1 MVKNYLKI
9 AFRNLLTN
17 KTSSVIN
24 IGGLSIGMAV
34 ALLIGFWVWDEL
46 SFNQYHT
53 NHSGIAQ
60 VMDVETV
67 NGQRNT
73 GELVALPLAE
83 ELRNKYASDFKYV
96 SLVFPNF
103 THTVAIG
110 DKRLAQPGEWVQA
123 DFPEMLSLTMLRGK
137 RDALKDPSAVLLS
150 QSLCK
155 ALFGSKDPM
164 DEILKLDNMT
174 TVRVAGIYKDLPL
187 NSSFH
192 DTKLFLTWDK
202 ALTVMNWLKE
212 NETKWDAHSVT
223 LMVQLNDPEHIDKVN
238 QKICG
243 IVNQH
248 LKSNNQEL
256 LLFPMDK
263 WHLYA
268 EFKNG
273 KIKGGFIR
281 YVWMFGL
288 IGIFVLL
295 LACINFM
302 NLSTAR
308 SGKRSKE
315 VGIRKAIGSLRVQ
328 LIWQFLTE
336 SLLMSFL
343 AFILSLGWIELSLP
357 YFNSLTGKEIAL
369 PILNLWFLISTFL
382 FVIVVGFIAGSYPA
396 FYLSGFNTIK
406 VLRGTFRVGKM
417 AALPRKALVVLQFTV
432 SISLIIGTVI
442 VYRQIQFA
450 KNRPTGYN
458 KAGLVSVT
466 MNTPEI
472 YDVPYNALRAD
483 LIETGA
489 VADIAKSLTS
499 STEAPAEERDINW
512 KGKDPRTTPIWGDVI
527 VTHDFGHTIGWQLKQ
542 GRDFSRTF
550 PTDTGSIILN
560 EAAAKTIAFKNP
572 VGQSIWFEGKNH
584 IIIGVIR
591 DMVMESPYNSII
603 PTIFVLGNAKDFYG
617 ALTIRIKPGLPTQK
631 AIQRIEKVFKKYNP
645 GGAFEY
651 KFIDEGY
658 AHKFAD
664 EVRIG
669 YLSTCFASLAVFI
682 SCLGLFGLVS
692 FIVEQRTKEIGIRKI
707 LGASVFSLWNLL
719 SKEFAILVIISL
731 LLSTPVSFYFMH
743 SWLQNYEYRTTL
755 SVWVFIAAG
764 LSAFTITA
772 VVVSLQTIKASI
784 ANPVKNLRV
793 E

>member
-9 AFRNLLTN
+9 TFRNLLTN

-34 ALLIGFWVWDEL
+34 ALLIGLWVWEEL
-46 SFNQYHT
+46 SFNHCHP
-53 NHSGIAQ
+53 NHGKIAQ

-110 DKRLAQPGEWVQA
+110 EKKLAQSGEWVQP
-123 DFPEMLSLTMLRGK
+123 DFPEMLSLTMIRG
-137 RDALKDPSAVLLS
+137 RWDALKDPSAVMLS
-150 QSLCK
+150 QSLSK
-155 ALFGSKDPM
+155 ALFGYKDPM
-164 DEILKLDNMT
+164 NQILKIDNMT
-174 TVRVAGIYKDLPL
+174 NVRVGGVYEDLPL

-192 DTKLFLTWDK
+192 DTKLFLSWDK
-202 ALTVMNWLKE
+202 ALTVMNWLKD
-212 NETKWDAHSVT
+212 NQSKWDAPSVT
-223 LMVQLNDPEHIDKVN
+223 MMVQLNDPVDLEKVN
-238 QKICG
+238 KKISG
-243 IVNQH
+243 IVNRH
-248 LKSNNQEL
+248 LKSTNQEL

-263 WHLYA
+263 WHLYG

-273 KIKGGFIR
+273 KIAGGFIR
-281 YVWMFGL
+281 YVWMFGI
-288 IGIFVLL
+288 IGVFVLM

-308 SGKRSKE
+308 SSKRAKE
-315 VGIRKAIGSLRVQ
+315 VGIRKAIGSLRGQ
-328 LIWQFLTE
+328 LIWQFLSE
-336 SLLMSFL
+336 SLVMSFL
-343 AFILSLGWIELSLP
+343 AFILSLVWIILSLP
-357 YFNSLTGKEIAL
+357 YFNILTGREISL
-369 PILNLWFLISTFL
+369 PIGSLWFLLSTLL
-382 FVIVVGFIAGSYPA
+382 FVIAVGLLAGSYPA

-406 VLRGTFRVGKM
+406 VLKGTFRAGRL
-417 AALPRKALVVLQFTV
+417 ASLPRKALVVVQFTV
-432 SISLIIGTVI
+432 SITLIIGTVI
-442 VYRQIQFA
+442 VYKQIQYA
-450 KNRPTGYN
+450 KNRPAGYN

-466 MNTPEI
+466 MNTPES
-472 YDVPYNALRAD
+472 YDAPYNALRAD

-489 VADIAKSLTS
+489 VVDMAKSLTP
-499 STEAPAEERDINW
+499 STESPAEERDINW
-512 KGKDPRTTPIWGDVI
+512 KGKDPHTTPIWGDEI

-550 PTDTGSIILN
+550 ATDTGSIILN
-560 EAAAKTIAFKNP
+560 EAAAKIIGFKNP
-572 VGQSIWFEGKNH
+572 VGESIWFEGKNH
-584 IIIGVIR
+584 NIIGVVK
-591 DMVMESPYNSII
+591 DMIMESPYSSIT
-603 PTIFVLGNAKDFYG
+603 PTIFVLGNSKDFYG
-617 ALTIRIKPGLPTQK
+617 ALTIRLRPGLPTQESM
-631 AIQRIEKVFKKYNP
+631 QRIEKVFKKYNP

-664 EVRIG
+664 EVRIS

-692 FIVEQRTKEIGIRKI
+692 FVVEQRTKELGIRKV

-719 SKEFAILVIISL
+719 SKEFAILVIISI
-731 LLSTPVSFYFMH
+731 LLSTPIAYYFMH
-743 SWLQNYEYRTTL
+743 SWLQAYEYRTTL
-755 SVWVFIAAG
+755 SAWVFMSAGFAA
-764 LSAFTITA
+764 LIITV
-772 VVVSLQTIKASI
+772 VVVSLQTLKASI